1 MALLGLLCVSDVLG
15 SQMKAESVA
24 NQQNILE
31 DSMLLQTQSSIK
43 NRLNQQINAR
53 SLNGVSYKE
62 A

>member
-1 MALLGLLCVSDVLG
+1 
-15 SQMKAESVA
+15 MKAESVA